1 MPHGCGD
8 GPPGSVAEMSRR
20 PPAAAPPGDAAMT
33 RVIWPALAAAALG
46 LVPFTVFSTFL
57 VGIADDAGADATVL
71 GGLRGLGGVA
81 ALATGVACA
90 PLIDHLP
97 RRTVAAGALVVLA
110 LACAAGVLGQTW
122 SWVVFCLLVGGGTAT
137 LTPAVTAAASDAF
150 PDDATAGRAATL
162 VSSTTT
168 LTAML
173 AAPLLAG
180 PALLWGWRGDLVAV
194 AVLCV
199 VAAVAQTRSSLGAAA
214 PHAPAAHTPGTPV
227 GPTPAAHTSGS
238 PAAATATT
246 PPRRPGYLTA
256 LRTASRLPA
265 VVPLLGVSTARTA
278 AFMGQLAFVA
288 VFYNE
293 TFGLGPGVFSLV
305 WSLSGLSFFLGNWF
319 GGRFLRAVDA
329 PRTVLTVTVVAALV
343 GTGSVTGLFLA
354 PVLPVALAMTSLTSV
369 AHAVVAASVTTLLVR
384 RAGPARGTVLS
395 LNGAGQSLGTFGGAA
410 LAGLGI
416 SAGGWP
422 GAAAVLA
429 LTTLLAVACA
439 LTAAR
444 SGRSA
449 PPRPAP
455 HAPA

>member
-1 MPHGCGD
+1 
-8 GPPGSVAEMSRR
+8 
-20 PPAAAPPGDAAMT
+20 MT

-57 VGIADDAGADATVL
+57 VGIADNAGADATVL

-90 PLIDHLP
+90 PLIDRLP

-110 LACAAGVLGQTW
+110 LACAAGALGQTW

-227 GPTPAAHTSGS
+227 GPTPAAPHAPVTHA

-288 VFYNE
+288 VFYSE

-449 PPRPAP
+449 PPRPAA

>member
-1 MPHGCGD
+1 
-8 GPPGSVAEMSRR
+8 MSRR

-90 PLIDHLP
+90 PLIDRLP

-214 PHAPAAHTPGTPV
+214 PHAPAAHRSGTPV
-227 GPTPAAHTSGS
+227 GPT

-449 PPRPAP
+449 PAPRPARAGVTP
-455 HAPA
+455 LPAGSAPPRPAAHAPA